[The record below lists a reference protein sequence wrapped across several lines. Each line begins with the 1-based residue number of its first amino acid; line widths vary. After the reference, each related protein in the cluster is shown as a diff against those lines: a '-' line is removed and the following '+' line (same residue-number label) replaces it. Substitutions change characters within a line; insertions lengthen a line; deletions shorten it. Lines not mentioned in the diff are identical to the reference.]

1 MGFFSKFFDDVL
13 GFDPGGGGIYG
24 VARDV
29 LGDTIADDILGMDPG
44 GGGAI
49 KFYNAAA
56 PLAAG
61 YLGFQA
67 LGGTEGI
74 ANIFGS
80 GSGAAGTTFTE
91 AQLAAANL
99 SADPIAYLASATP
112 GAAVAGGAG
121 AAGAAGAGAAGAAGT
136 GGVMNTLSKYA
147 TPLAMGANALMGA
160 YSSNKAASVQSDAAK
175 YAADLQNQ
183 QFERQLQL
191 QAPFRGAG
199 VRALNKLEAASDYTP
214 FGMDQFQADP
224 GYAFRLSEG
233 MKTLERGAAS
243 RGNLMSGA
251 TMKGLQRYGQDL
263 ASQEYQNAFNRYGIE
278 RERRLNPLQ
287 SLAGVG
293 QTSTNQL
300 AAAGQNYANSVGEA
314 MGASA
319 QARASGYMG
328 SANSLSSALGQYMNY
343 NQQQEQNER
352 FNRLITQR
360 DNNRAGIYGP
370 IGSGSGY
377 GGGVTNFSDFDG
389 Y

>member
-1 MGFFSKFFDDVL
+1 
-13 GFDPGGGGIYG
+13 
-24 VARDV
+24 
-29 LGDTIADDILGMDPG
+29 
-44 GGGAI
+44 
-49 KFYNAAA
+49 
-56 PLAAG
+56 
-61 YLGFQA
+61 
-67 LGGTEGI
+67 
-74 ANIFGS
+74 
-80 GSGAAGTTFTE
+80 
-91 AQLAAANL
+91 
-99 SADPIAYLASATP
+99 
-112 GAAVAGGAG
+112 
-121 AAGAAGAGAAGAAGT
+121 
-136 GGVMNTLSKYA
+136 MNTLSKYA

-191 QAPFRGAG
+191 QAPFREAG
-199 VRALNKLEAASDYTP
+199 VRALGKLEGASDYTP
-214 FGMDQFQADP
+214 FGMAQFQADP

-328 SANSLSSALGQYMNY
+328 SANSLSGALGQYMNY
-343 NQQQEQNER
+343 NQQQQQNEM
-352 FNRLITQR
+352 FNRLLSQR
-360 DNNRAGIYGP
+360 DGGM
-370 IGSGSGY
+370 GY
-377 GGGVTNFSDFDG
+377 TSQEGFSNTPS
-389 Y
+389 YLVR